1 MRSLLVLLLLVGV
14 SQGLFLGPISEI
26 LNNVGDKL
34 QTVGNQLGQTASN
47 LINGVT
53 GHINNVAG
61 NVVDSAGNVVGQLVN
76 TANGIVFASNFL
88 WENVFGPAYDMFIDG
103 GALFL
108 DDKFGNIVS
117 PIGNIGRRSV
127 QVPTILSE
135 KYAELVATLK
145 ANIHRLYEELFEM
158 EKQALLEFQKGENTL
173 EATIRAFHAKIADVQ
188 AQIAAWAADLKN
200 NLELHALTVEGDWV
214 NIINQY
220 SVNVDLSVKTMGT
233 MLHQLTQD
241 LMTNLVEVALK
252 TIPSAYAIVQ
262 NLKLQGLLSFI
273 KE

>member
-53 GHINNVAG
+53 GHINNAVG
-61 NVVDSAGNVVGQLVN
+61 NVVDSTGNVVGQLVN

-127 QVPTILSE
+127 QAPKIIAE
-135 KYAELVATLK
+135 KYVELVANLK
-145 ANIHRLYEELFEM
+145 TNIHRLYDELFEM
-158 EKQALLEFQKGENTL
+158 EKQALIELQKGENTF
-173 EATIRAFHAKIADVQ
+173 EDVIRAFHVKIDSVR
-188 AQIAAWAADLKN
+188 AQIAAWATDLKSD
-200 NLELHALTVEGDWV
+200 LESHALTVEGDWV
-214 NIINQY
+214 NIIKQY
-220 SVNVDLSVKTMGT
+220 SATVDLSVKTLSAMFQ
-233 MLHQLTQD
+233 QLAQD
-241 LMTNLVEVALK
+241 LMKNLVEIALK
-252 TIPSAYAIVQ
+252 TIPSAYNIVK
-262 NLKLQGLLSFI
+262 NLQSQGLLSFI
-273 KE
+273 KQ